1 MYRNYPAEQ
10 FRDLSDLLRQS
21 SLRFSEKPLFLEKR
35 DGVNKSISYSA
46 FSSDVNALGAELYAR
61 FSGMR
66 RVLLAAE
73 ASRAWVTVYFAVVC
87 GGGTVI
93 PIDPAASVSALA
105 ESARRTRAEVIFCTR
120 AVKNQLIS
128 ELTESDPQAQPAPSV
143 FSIEDLSALAR
154 NGRSRIEQGE
164 REFLDTIPDPNS
176 PCTLLFES
184 GTATGNSLGVML
196 SHRNLCF
203 TVSQLCQMVNLTS
216 NDVFLSVLPL
226 HLIYAFLCG
235 ILAPLTHGGSIAFSD
250 GLRHLAR
257 DMREIRP
264 TAAACTPLIPEAM
277 HRKIL
282 AHLHDSNFKK
292 HYSALVKAT
301 NAIPKNSLRA
311 TSKRHAL
318 APIHQSFGGRLRL
331 LLSCGGTVSPE
342 ALVGLRDLGIYTLQ
356 SFGLPECSSL
366 FSVNRDEFFR
376 DGTVGLPLPDSI
388 LDIYEMQEDG
398 VGEIRCKGDHV
409 MLGYFESPAASA
421 VVLRDG
427 WLYTGI
433 LGYVDSDGFLH
444 VVGKKQNVIPA
455 PNGKQVFPEEL
466 EALLCATPYVR
477 EAMVTGVLDPT
488 RQAYNVVAILFPD
501 IDRLRHTYGDNCSA
515 EQIRAELRRAVEDV
529 NSLTAPHKRIS
540 SFRIRRSEFPKTAS
554 RTIIRG

>member
-1 MYRNYPAEQ
+1 MYRNHPAEQ

-35 DGVNKSISYSA
+35 EGINKSITYSA
-46 FSSDVNALGAELYAR
+46 FSADVNALGAELYAR
-61 FSGMR
+61 FSGTE

-73 ASRAWVTVYFAVVC
+73 GSRAWVTVYFAVAC

-93 PIDPAASVSALA
+93 PIDPTASVSELA
-105 ESARRTRAEVIFCTR
+105 ESARRTHADVIFCTR
-120 AVKNQLIS
+120 TVKNQLIS
-128 ELTESDPQAQPAPSV
+128 ELAESDLQSPSV
-143 FSIEDLSALAR
+143 FSIEDLSALAKS
-154 NGRSRIEQGE
+154 GRSRIEQGD
-164 REFLDTIPDPNS
+164 RRFPDAIPDPNS
-176 PCTLLFES
+176 PCTVLFES

-203 TVSQLCQMVNLTS
+203 TVSQLCRMVNLTS
-216 NDVFLSVLPL
+216 DDVFLSVLPL
-226 HLIYAFLCG
+226 HLIYSFLCG
-235 ILAPLTHGGSIAFSD
+235 ILAPITRGGSIAFSD
-250 GLRHLAR
+250 GLQNLAR
-257 DMREIRP
+257 DMREVRP
-264 TAAACTPLIPEAM
+264 TVAVCASLIPQAM

-282 AHLHDSNFKK
+282 TCLRESGLEKRF
-292 HYSALVKAT
+292 SALVKAT
-301 NAIPKNSLRA
+301 NAIPNESLRA

-318 APIHQSFGGRLRL
+318 TLVHESFGGKLRL

-342 ALVGLRDLGIYTLQ
+342 TLVGLRGLGIHTVQAL
-356 SFGLPECSSL
+356 GLPESSSL
-366 FSVNRDEFFR
+366 LSINRDGFFR
-376 DGTVGLPLPDSI
+376 DGTAGHPLPDSI
-388 LDIYEMQEDG
+388 LDLYGMQEDG
-398 VGEIRCKGDHV
+398 IGEIRCKGDHV

-421 VVLRDG
+421 EVLRDG

-455 PNGKQVFPEEL
+455 PFGKQVFPEEL

-477 EAMVTGVLDPT
+477 EALVTGVLDPT
-488 RQAYNVVAILFPD
+488 RQIYDVVAILFPD

-529 NSLTAPHKRIS
+529 NSLTEPHKRIS